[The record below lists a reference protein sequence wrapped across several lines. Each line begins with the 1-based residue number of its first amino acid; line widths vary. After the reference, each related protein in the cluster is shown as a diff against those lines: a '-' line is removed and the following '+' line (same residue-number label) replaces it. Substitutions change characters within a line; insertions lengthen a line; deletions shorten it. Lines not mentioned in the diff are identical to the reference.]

1 MAKIITRKFTSGF
14 THWIDTLPSG
24 IRFLFQHP
32 ITGESYWISREKFLE
47 NYSSGSTSGGA
58 TAYEIY
64 AATTSDR
71 PILSESD
78 WIASLHGQAGEIP
91 YIGTNGNWWV
101 GTTDTGIRAQSTTV
115 TPTIF
120 ISGIKKGMTIEW
132 YDPDNIPTGF
142 VLSDGNY
149 NNNFVPINGI
159 VIPDHRDVMPMGYN
173 PAKPATPTDVS
184 DDTENYGKVGNTG
197 GANSHK
203 LTQDELPP
211 TFFYIFANSNDPGDN
226 TQDSNPLA
234 PPVWSTNHKKGNQD
248 YDIYAKPGAVASIGV
263 TNTIGKG
270 VAIPMR
276 PKYGVF
282 CYITKVSDDD
292 QNMEV
297 GGQFID
303 PIPGTNI
310 LINKTDLAHPV
321 FSVDMTKVESIVN
334 SDAKL
339 LNKVDKN
346 GTDRLITE
354 AEIAEFRGKQNNLGF
369 TPEQA
374 GVAEQLIEAL
384 KDGVTSDGDTLK
396 KLYDLIVSRYSE
408 ITVANIADRD
418 AYNITKLPTSVFVLD
433 DGDSRWALY
442 KATST
447 GTNASYI
454 KLSDPDLLNSVMS
467 ASQIAAAYESVPDVN
482 RFTNAYKLELETA
495 YGWGNHADAGY
506 LKTEAAFNSWNKSDG
521 ISISKS
527 QIRDF
532 PDSLKSTYALTI
544 NGAAGYSK
552 VYDGSLPISI
562 TYSDV
567 NAAPAST
574 VGFPGFGSTHYLA
587 AYGDHAHAGI
597 YEPVI
602 TSGYSNQYW
611 RGDKTWQL
619 MPTSLP
625 ASDVYAWAKAS
636 TKPSYSWSEIGSKP
650 TTLAGYGI
658 TDMGSQS
665 VNYANNAGNATGLSH
680 YPSRTDGAW
689 YNVVWASGSPSPM
702 YSCDAI
708 QILSSTG
715 TLKATTF
722 QGAGTGLTGLANSL
736 SVYGSTYSS
745 YTEYVANDSAYMRFH
760 WSGQGGQPTWLWG
773 SGDASNMYVYNPSNF
788 SVNYANTAGHANDAV
803 TKQDGSRYATD
814 FNSIMTSGFYNAE
827 GNPPNSPGAYG
838 QLIVAKGIDTGLQIY
853 GGYANDNLW
862 FRGWGG
868 SGSTFYSW
876 RKVWHDGNF
885 TPSNYSLTTHT
896 HDYAT
901 HRGEGTNYVDY
912 SRYVYNNGAYS
923 GSGWVEPSDLGVR
936 YAASA
941 GSASYLGGYTA
952 AQLIAAGGT
961 AYDGGH
967 NFPSNNGYQKFTNGL
982 KINWGY
988 VDMNNGATATVSFAS
1003 PFTTYLFYTG
1013 CQNATTGGYSA
1024 NGSTNNTLFNVNLNG
1039 MSIFNG
1045 SGNIRITWIAF
1056 GI

>member
-1 MAKIITRKFTSGF
+1 MAKIITKKFTSGF
-14 THWIDTLPSG
+14 THWVDTLPAG
-24 IRFLFQHP
+24 VRMIFQHP
-32 ITGESYWISREKFLE
+32 ITGKPYWISREKFLE
-47 NYSSGSTSGGA
+47 NYSSGGVSGGA

-71 PILSESD
+71 PVLSEVD
-78 WIASLHGQAGEIP
+78 WIASLHGNDGEIP

-101 GTTDTGIRAQSTTV
+101 GTTDTGMRAQSTTV

-132 YDPDNIPTGF
+132 FDPDNIPKGF

-149 NNNFVPINGI
+149 KNNFVPINGI

-197 GANSHK
+197 GANSLK
-203 LTQDELPP
+203 LNVDQLPEHS
-211 TFFYIFANSNDPGDN
+211 FFTVSKISRGNADTLINSPEDSVIATEATGNVQGDDN
-226 TQDSNPLA
+226 NSYKLYAA
-234 PPVWSTNHKKGNQD
+234 PAGSVPNSGK
-248 YDIYAKPGAVASIGV
+248 

-270 VAIPMR
+270 VAIPLR
-276 PKYGVF
+276 PRYGVF

-292 QNMEV
+292 QNLEV

-303 PIPGTNI
+303 PISGTNI
-310 LINKTDLAHPV
+310 LINKNDLAHPV
-321 FSVDMTKVESIVN
+321 FSVDMTKVESIAN

-374 GVAEQLIEAL
+374 GVAEQLIDAL
-384 KDGVTSDGDTLK
+384 KDSVTSDGDTLK
-396 KLYDLIVSRYSE
+396 KLYDLVVSRYSE
-408 ITVANIADRD
+408 ITVANIAERD
-418 AYNITKLPTSVFVLD
+418 AYNITKLPTSVFVQD

-442 KATST
+442 KAITT

-467 ASQIAAAYESVPDVN
+467 ASQIAAAYESIADVN

-506 LKTEAAFNSWNKSDG
+506 LKTESAFNSWNKSDG

-532 PDSLKSTYALTI
+532 PDSLKSTYVLTI

-574 VGFPGFGSTHYLA
+574 VGFPGFGTTHYLA
-587 AYGDHAHAGI
+587 AYGDHAHAGT
-597 YEPVI
+597 YEPLI
-602 TSGYSNQYW
+602 TAGYSNQYW

-636 TKPSYSWSEIGSKP
+636 VKPSYAFTELSSHP
-650 TTLAGYGI
+650 TTVSGYGI
-658 TDMGSQS
+658 TDAVTGTPWTSMGYITSSGS
-665 VNYANNAGNATGLSH
+665 VSYANYSGYGNQVLH

-708 QILSSTG
+708 QILSSSG

-722 QGAGTGLTGLANSL
+722 QGAGTGLTGTASSL
-736 SVYGSTYSS
+736 TVNRA
-745 YTEYVANDSAYMRFH
+745 EYIGNDASYMRFH
-760 WSGQGGQPTWLWG
+760 WNGQGGQPTWLWG
-773 SGDASNMYVYNPSNF
+773 GGSPTDMYVYNPSNF
-788 SVNYANTAGHANDAV
+788 SVNYAN
-803 TKQDGSRYATD
+803 
-814 FNSIMTSGFYNAE
+814 
-827 GNPPNSPGAYG
+827 
-838 QLIVAKGIDTGLQIY
+838 
-853 GGYANDNLW
+853 
-862 FRGWGG
+862 
-868 SGSTFYSW
+868 
-876 RKVWHDGNF
+876 
-885 TPSNYSLTTHT
+885 
-896 HDYAT
+896 
-901 HRGEGTNYVDY
+901 
-912 SRYVYNNGAYS
+912 
-923 GSGWVEPSDLGVR
+923 
-936 YAASA
+936 SA
-941 GSASYLGGYTA
+941 GNASYLGGYTA
-952 AQLIAAGGT
+952 AQLLASGGNWDT
-961 AYDGGH
+961 SH
-967 NFPSNNGYQKFTNGL
+967 NFNFSGAGYQKFSNGL
-982 KINWGY
+982 MIQWGS
-988 VDMNNGATATVSFAS
+988 GTANMT
-1003 PFTTYLFYTG
+1003 
-1013 CQNATTGGYSA
+1013 
-1024 NGSTNNTLFNVNLNG
+1024 TLFSWSFPNACLSVQLTMNSVDTIQEALHAYSLNTSSFYCKQYNQSKTFFYLAIG
-1039 MSIFNG
+1039 Y
-1045 SGNIRITWIAF
+1045 
-1056 GI
+1056 